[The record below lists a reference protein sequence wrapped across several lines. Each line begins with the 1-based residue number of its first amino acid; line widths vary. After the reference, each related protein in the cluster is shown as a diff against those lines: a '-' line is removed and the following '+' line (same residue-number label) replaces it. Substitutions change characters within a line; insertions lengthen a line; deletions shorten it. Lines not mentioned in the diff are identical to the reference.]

1 MSDPESIPEI
11 ASSAVTPAAHV
22 NRPEDWWKHPRS
34 QATFRVSGAVILVG
48 LVAWWFFFHPYV
60 STDDARIAATFVK
73 VSNEGAG
80 GPLVI
85 LNASEGTPVTTGM
98 VLAELDHTS
107 AQAQLQKAQAR
118 VAWTEQQ
125 WQRLTKLVAGH
136 ASPQQQLDN
145 ALQDYKV
152 AVADLALA
160 QLAFDRTYL
169 RSPLNGMVVQKAIEA
184 GNMIETG
191 QTAFTVADLD
201 NAWVAANIEETDV
214 GRVQLGQN
222 VKIGVDEGGR
232 LTGKVSEIRRAVAS
246 QFALIPADS
255 GAGNFIKQ
263 VQRVAIK
270 VALDPHPGIVLRA
283 GQSVVIRIKTR

>member
-1 MSDPESIPEI
+1 
-11 ASSAVTPAAHV
+11 
-22 NRPEDWWKHPRS
+22 
-34 QATFRVSGAVILVG
+34 LVG